1 MATYPNPAMIAFL
14 KSLLSFQPTTWIE
27 MLNYARKKKKRFEA
41 ICNHLKTNRFD
52 VVFLQEVWFKK
63 DYDRLKTCLEGIYE
77 FSNFDSECGT
87 NPVIMLSLF
96 FNIVLVIFNC
106 FRCPWL
112 IVAV

>member
-1 MATYPNPAMIAFL
+1 MSDNYPNPKMIDMIRKVPQKHL
-14 KSLLSFQPTTWIE
+14 TE
-27 MLNYARKKKKRFEA
+27 MLNPARKKKERFEA
-41 ICNHLKTNRFD
+41 ICQHLKNNEFD
-52 VVFLQEVWFKK
+52 VVFLQEVWFKQ
-63 DYDRLKTCLEGIYE
+63 DYEFLKMCLSGTDYS

-96 FNIVLVIFNC
+96 FNTFFVTLNF